1 ADPVR
6 AYFAAAKQFVF
17 QEYASVFTMEMS
29 LIKGKTYVIIVTS
42 SDRNFVVPTIDKLIK
57 MKNAGLDL
65 VLYGHP
71 DWIRQNYN
79 VDKLQALSTTVSS
92 SYKVDY
98 TDPAVNAF
106 IKSYRTAFNF
116 EPGEYAFKGFDIGFY
131 FGNLL
136 SRHKAGFMQ
145 YL

>member
-1 ADPVR
+1 IVSHHDPAKTVVVLINPKGAEQVMADPVR

-92 SYKVDY
+92 SY
-98 TDPAVNAF
+98 
-106 IKSYRTAFNF
+106 
-116 EPGEYAFKGFDIGFY
+116 
-131 FGNLL
+131 
-136 SRHKAGFMQ
+136 
-145 YL
+145 